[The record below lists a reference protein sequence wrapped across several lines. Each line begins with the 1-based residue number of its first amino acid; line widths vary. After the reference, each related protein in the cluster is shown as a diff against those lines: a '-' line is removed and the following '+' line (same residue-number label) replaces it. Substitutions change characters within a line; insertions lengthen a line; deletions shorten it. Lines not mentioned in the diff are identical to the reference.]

1 MAAKKKTPVKK
12 AAKSKTGNGKK
23 RQVQRNKAKG
33 AKVQATEKRSS
44 SGLSGNVRGAK
55 TNKASK
61 SAVKKTAAKKQN
73 ITASITRRY
82 RGKDGVVRLRNNEGK
97 FVDKQTQEAIY
108 KVARELDK
116 RKIPFTYD
124 DLLEVPQI
132 ADRML
137 VFRDEEP
144 KETFYWNALAL
155 IDEDSKNVIV
165 GDKTRKYVITSPDGK
180 VTETN
185 SQKKA
190 TELALKYNKILQN
203 AEGLADEE
211 ADENPYLTIGVT
223 FTENINSEILQVEM
237 DFSSVGGRIPVEKIS
252 EYLTRANNGEKPKK
266 NKAAARGKKSAK
278 GKGAKKSNSSSGK
291 NSSGRKGKGT
301 KGGKQSP
308 KNKTKTR

>member
-23 RQVQRNKAKG
+23 GQVQRNKKSG
-33 AKVQATEKRSS
+33 SEKKPETKKRSS
-44 SGLSGNVRGAK
+44 SSVSANDGRAK
-55 TNKASK
+55 KSKA
-61 SAVKKTAAKKQN
+61 KKPAAKSVSKTQN

-82 RGKDGVVRLRNNEGK
+82 KGKDGIVRLRNSEGK
-97 FVDKQTQEAIY
+97 FVDKETQEAIY

-203 AEGLADEE
+203 AEGLADED

-237 DFSSVGGRIPVEKIS
+237 DFSSVGGRIPTEKIS

-266 NKAAARGKKSAK
+266 NKAAARGKKGAK
-278 GKGAKKSNSSSGK
+278 GKGQKKSDSSSSK
-291 NSSGRKGKGT
+291 NSAGRKGAGN
-301 KGGKQSP
+301 KGGKQPP
-308 KNKTKTR
+308 KNKTKAR